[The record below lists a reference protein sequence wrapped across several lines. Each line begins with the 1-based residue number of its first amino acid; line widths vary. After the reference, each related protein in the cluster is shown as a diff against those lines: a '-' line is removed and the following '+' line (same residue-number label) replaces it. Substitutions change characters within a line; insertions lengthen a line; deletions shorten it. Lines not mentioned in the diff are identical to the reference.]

1 MARSKKLRI
10 AIVGAGKVGSVLG
23 KIFVQHGHTVT
34 AVISRSVGSARAAG
48 RFLRSPIA
56 STALRDIPPGT
67 AVVFIATPHDAIADV
82 ARGIS
87 RLDHLDFRSLAAC
100 HTSGIYSASVL
111 DPLREKGAT
120 VFSFHPL
127 QTFPRS
133 FSPVRIVPHARGI
146 FYGVDGPPSG
156 VRMARLL
163 ARELGGNVII
173 IPPEKRVLYHAA
185 CVVASNHLTT
195 VLWIVEQIF
204 RRVRGDRAKVYEVFK
219 PIVEATLSN
228 IALSSTGEALSGPI
242 ARGGVETVA
251 RHFESLREFMPEL
264 LPYFVEMSLETLR
277 IAETK
282 RSMDRGTADA
292 MRHLIVSYSPSPST
306 PQETP

>member
-1 MARSKKLRI
+1 MARRKKLQI

-23 KIFVQHGHTVT
+23 KVFVQRGHTVT

-48 RFLRSPIA
+48 RFLHSPIA
-56 STALRDIPPGT
+56 STDLRDIPPRTG
-67 AVVFIATPHDAIADV
+67 VVFIATPHDAIRNV
-82 ARGIS
+82 AHGIS
-87 RLDHLDFRSLAAC
+87 RLDHLDFRHLAAC
-100 HTSGIYSASVL
+100 HSSGIHPAAVL
-111 DPLREKGAT
+111 DPLRERGAT

-133 FSPVRIVPHARGI
+133 FSPARIVPYARGI

-156 VRMARLL
+156 IRMARVL
-163 ARELGGNVII
+163 ARELGGSVII
-173 IPPEKRVLYHAA
+173 IPPEMRVLYHAA

-195 VLWIVEQIF
+195 VLWIVEQIYAK
-204 RRVRGDRAKVYEVFK
+204 VRGDRTKVYQVFK

-228 IALSSTGEALSGPI
+228 IARSSAGEALSGPI

-251 RHFESLREFMPEL
+251 CHLESLQEFMPEL

-277 IAETK
+277 LAETK

-306 PQETP
+306 SQETH